1 MPSAAQDRSH
11 FAMWCIVSSPLI
23 LGHDLLDDA
32 VNDRIWPIITHPVAL
47 SISQSYAGHPGGL
60 VRSWHHEDEGAMRA
74 RAPPPPSPHLFP
86 WSKET
91 SGNG

>member
-1 MPSAAQDRSH
+1 MVSLCARVSSQSMMEVGRMPSAAQDRSH

-23 LGHDLLDDA
+23 LGHDLLDHA

-60 VRSWHHEDEGAMRA
+60 EVL
-74 RAPPPPSPHLFP
+74 AP
-86 WSKET
+86 
-91 SGNG
+91 